1 MMAFWMPIIIAALAA
16 LNGMLAA
23 YSYKR
28 YKSWGHPAVKARV
41 RVTSVMLLVSLFL
54 FVYL

>member
-23 YSYKR
+23 YSYKQ